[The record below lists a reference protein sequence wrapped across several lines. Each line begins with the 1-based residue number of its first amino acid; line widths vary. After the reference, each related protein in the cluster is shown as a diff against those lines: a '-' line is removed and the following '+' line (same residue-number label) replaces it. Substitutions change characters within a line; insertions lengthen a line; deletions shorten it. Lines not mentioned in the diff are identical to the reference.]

1 MSFQSLFPE
10 TVSITAFNLLPGP
23 LLTCRSGAMAG
34 SLGLN
39 KRFEETV
46 RNVVG
51 DDQFAVLKKGVG
63 WSKALNEFDKNIKT
77 AFTGDLSEVHFVTFP
92 KADLIDDPEERLA
105 SNCWEMTGDIL
116 EEIFSPI
123 IQEVVRL
130 VDAQVMGAQAK
141 RPGHQVKGI
150 FLVGG
155 FGSSQYL
162 KKCLDDIYE
171 AAGIQVIQ
179 PHDAWGAI
187 VK

>member
-1 MSFQSLFPE
+1 
-10 TVSITAFNLLPGP
+10 
-23 LLTCRSGAMAG
+23 MAG

-63 WSKALNEFDKNIKT
+63 WAKAMNEFDKVIKT
-77 AFTGDLSEVHFVTFP
+77 AFTGDTNEVHYVTFP
-92 KADLIDDPEERLA
+92 KADLHDDPAERLI

-116 EEIFSPI
+116 EDIFAPI
-123 IQEVVRL
+123 IKEVVRL
-130 VDAQVMGAQAK
+130 VGAQILGAQAK
-141 RPGHQVKGI
+141 RPGQQVKGI

-155 FGSSQYL
+155 FGSSRYL
-162 KKCLDDIYE
+162 KKCLDDNYE
-171 AAGIQVIQ
+171 AQGIQVIQ
-179 PHDAWGAI
+179 PHNAWGAI

>member
-1 MSFQSLFPE
+1 
-10 TVSITAFNLLPGP
+10 
-23 LLTCRSGAMAG
+23 MAG

-51 DDQFAVLKKGVG
+51 DDQFADLKKGVG
-63 WSKALNEFDKNIKT
+63 WAKALNEFDKNIKT
-77 AFTGDLSEVHFVTFP
+77 AFTGDITDVHYVTFP
-92 KADLIDDPEERLA
+92 KAELEDDPSERLV

-116 EEIFSPI
+116 QDIFDPI
-123 IQEVVRL
+123 IKEVVRL
-130 VDAQVMGAQAK
+130 VGDQINAARFK
-141 RPGHQVKGI
+141 RPLQEIKGI

-155 FGSSQYL
+155 FGSSRYL
-162 KKCLDDIYE
+162 KKCLEENYE
-171 AAGIQVIQ
+171 GLGIQVIQ